1 MKTFFKSA
9 LNRTEI
15 VIDFVEGVD
24 RTAFQP
30 QTLSSAE
37 LDSIHQTMAY
47 WEDEDMAV
55 TGKYEISGL
64 RQAPR
69 NI

>member
-24 RTAFQP
+24 KTAFQP

-47 WEDEDMAV
+47 
-55 TGKYEISGL
+55 
-64 RQAPR
+64 
-69 NI
+69 

>member
-1 MKTFFKSA
+1 MNTFVKSP
-9 LNRTEI
+9 LNRIEI

-30 QTLSSAE
+30 QTLSSGE

-47 WEDEDMAV
+47 
-55 TGKYEISGL
+55 
-64 RQAPR
+64 
-69 NI
+69 